1 MTEFTTNRRQL
12 LAGGL
17 GLSAVAIL
25 PGCVSLPGFSMVDA
39 IRDLLT
45 YSSQA
50 AFARLVQPGGFYD
63 TQISRLDVPSRF
75 NGGGVVAQLLQSGPF
90 KAELQKQ
97 VNHAAEKGAER
108 AAPLVLQAVSNVS
121 IADAAGLIRGGP
133 TAATDFLRGE
143 MRGALIDV
151 MVPGIS
157 DAMRLF
163 GGSSPL
169 GQVLNALSGANVTGA
184 IADISIQA
192 DNAIWS
198 SIGAEEALVRANP
211 QKTGNP
217 TLIAV
222 LGAGKLF

>member
-1 MTEFTTNRRQL
+1 MTDFTTNRRQL
-12 LAGGL
+12 LAGGI
-17 GLSAVAIL
+17 GLSAVALL
-25 PGCVSLPGFSMVDA
+25 PGCAAIPGFSMVDA
-39 IRDLLT
+39 IRELLS
-45 YSSQA
+45 YSSQS

-90 KAELQKQ
+90 KSELQKQ
-97 VNHAAEKGAER
+97 INHAAEKGAER
-108 AAPLVLQAVSNVS
+108 AAPLVLQAISSVS
-121 IADAAGLIRGGP
+121 IADAASLIRGGP
-133 TAATDFLRGE
+133 TSATDFLRGE
-143 MRGALIDV
+143 MRGALIDT

-169 GQVLNALSGANVTGA
+169 GQVLNSLSGANLTSA
-184 IADISIQA
+184 IADVSTQA
-192 DNAIWS
+192 DNAIWQ
-198 SIGAEEALVRANP
+198 SIGVEESLVRANP